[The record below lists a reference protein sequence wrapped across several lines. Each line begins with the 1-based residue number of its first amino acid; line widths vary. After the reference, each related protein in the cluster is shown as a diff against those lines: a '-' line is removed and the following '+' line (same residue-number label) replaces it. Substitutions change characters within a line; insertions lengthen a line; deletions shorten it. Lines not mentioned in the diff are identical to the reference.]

1 MPDLIGL
8 FGIRLQLLIG
18 RPDVPL
24 PAPYEVV
31 DSLISL
37 QVTNNDHQRDGF
49 QMDFS
54 LGKDSL
60 LEYGLLRSGILDV
73 KNRVII
79 VMIFGALPQVLIDGI
94 ITKHQVVPSNE
105 PGRSTLHVTG
115 EDISVKL
122 SFEDQNLTYPN
133 QSDSNI
139 VKKILADAGFIPQV
153 TETSDTPKD
162 TERITTQHCNHLRHI
177 QHLAQRNGFVFYVEP
192 TNIPGFN
199 NAYWGKEKREGQP
212 QPALTLNMG
221 AHTNVDT
228 PINFSFNALG
238 VAEPEVSIVDPF
250 TKLAMQIPLQSSLF
264 PSLTAQPVKA
274 LRKTKSRDTANLSFA
289 QALLKSLTGANDV
302 SGAIEANGEV
312 DAVRYGRALRS
323 RRLVDV
329 RGVGQSY
336 DGTYYVQQ
344 VVHNIRRLPRGE
356 YKQSFT
362 LKRDGR
368 GAQGTS
374 VVPTIG

>member
-18 RPDVPL
+18 RPEVPQ

-31 DSLISL
+31 DSLVSV
-37 QVTNNDHQRDGF
+37 QVTNNDRERDGF
-49 QMDFS
+49 QMEFS

-73 KNRVII
+73 KNRVI
-79 VMIFGALPQVLIDGI
+79 VMVIFGALPQVLIDGI

-139 VKKILADAGFIPQV
+139 VKQILADAGFLPQV
-153 TETSDTPKD
+153 TETDDTPSD
-162 TERITTQHCNHLRHI
+162 TERVPTQQCNHLRHI
-177 QHLAQRNGFVFYVEP
+177 QKLAQRNGFIFYVEP
-192 TNIPGFN
+192 TNIPGVN

-221 AHTNVDT
+221 AQTNVDS
-228 PINFSFNALG
+228 PINFSFNGLG
-238 VAEPEVSIVDPF
+238 PSEPEVSIIDSF
-250 TKLAMQIPLQSSLF
+250 TKLAIQIPLPSSFL
-264 PSLTAQPVKA
+264 PSLSSQPVKA

-289 QALLKSLTGANDV
+289 QALLKALTGAGEA
-302 SGAIEANGEV
+302 SGAIEATGEV

-329 RGVGQSY
+329 RGAGQSY

-362 LKRDGR
+362 LKREGR
-368 GAQGTS
+368 GAPGTS
-374 VVPTIG
+374 VVPATS